1 MFEKNEVHFAGDYF
15 FEDKALSTGTDA
27 QVSEAFRL
35 GKSHGGIRVKAW
47 MEGEAS
53 CAAGGSVAAALQVGD
68 DEDST
73 AATDWS
79 NLVSGTATAV
89 ATVTGTG
96 TDATTSYSVSGDILS
111 AIPETDK
118 KFMRLSVANSTGMTG
133 SFSAAPE
140 YVPR

>member
-1 MFEKNEVHFAGDYF
+1 MLNNEVRFAGDKF

-27 QVSEAFRL
+27 QVSEVFEL
-35 GKSHGGIRVKAW
+35 GNTHGGIRVKAW

-53 CAAGGSVAAALQVGD
+53 CAAGGNVAATLQVGD
-68 DEDST
+68 DKDST
-73 AATDWS
+73 ASTDWA

-111 AIPETDK
+111 VIPESEK

-133 SFSAAPE
+133 SFSAVPE